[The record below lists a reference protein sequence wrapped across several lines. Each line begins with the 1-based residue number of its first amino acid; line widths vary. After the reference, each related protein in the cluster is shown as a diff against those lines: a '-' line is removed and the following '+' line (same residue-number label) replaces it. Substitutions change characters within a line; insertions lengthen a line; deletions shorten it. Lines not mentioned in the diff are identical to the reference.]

1 MISVIEQ
8 RKDLLMQTFIS
19 RLVKDESGTTAIEY
33 GLIGALITVVCI
45 GGMTLVGTQLQGVY
59 NALSTAITPA
69 L

>member
-1 MISVIEQ
+1 MVSVVEQ

-19 RLVKDESGTTAIEY
+19 QLVKDESGTTAIEY

-45 GGMTLVGTQLQGVY
+45 GGMTLVGAQLQGVY
-59 NALSTAITPA
+59 NAVTTAIIPA

>member
-1 MISVIEQ
+1 MVSVVEQ

-19 RLVKDESGTTAIEY
+19 QLVKDESGTTAIEY

-45 GGMTLVGTQLQGVY
+45 GGMTLVGAQLQGVY
-59 NALSTAITPA
+59 NAVTTAITPA

>member
-1 MISVIEQ
+1 
-8 RKDLLMQTFIS
+8 MQTFIS
-19 RLVKDESGTTAIEY
+19 QLVKDESGTTAIEY

-59 NALSTAITPA
+59 NAVSTAITPA